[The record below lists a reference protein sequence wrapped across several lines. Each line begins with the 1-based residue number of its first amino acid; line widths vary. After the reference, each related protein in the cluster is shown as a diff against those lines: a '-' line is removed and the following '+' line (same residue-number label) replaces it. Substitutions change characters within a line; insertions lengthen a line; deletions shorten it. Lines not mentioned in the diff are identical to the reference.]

1 MANGPLVLRIFQ
13 LAILFQAIDSQQK
26 GMYNVKVISQ
36 IIDADIARVAMKN
49 IPSISTLHNFKFTEW
64 GLQIWRAYDIGEGNY
79 CW

>member
-1 MANGPLVLRIFQ
+1 MIELFSQASDVAHGPLVLRIFH

-49 IPSISTLHNFKFTEW
+49 FPSISTLHNFKFTE
-64 GLQIWRAYDIGEGNY
+64 
-79 CW
+79 